1 VKKYILALACW
12 VLALSGCSG
21 LSQAF
26 TERFDAP
33 VEITAT
39 PRTPVAVTATMAS
52 TLGPTAPAGAQT
64 LDSPG
69 TPTPAGPLTLRLW
82 VPPQFD
88 PAGGSPAGEL
98 LQKRLEEFSQR
109 RPDVQI
115 EVRVKSLD
123 GPGGLY
129 ESLAAATAAAQLAM
143 PDLVALPHPLV
154 QTAAVKGLLRPMNGL
169 TNILDDPDWYDY
181 ARQLASLQ
189 NSIFGLPFAGD
200 ALVQVSQPIKDA
212 QPLDDW
218 ERVLAEQSPLAFAAA
233 DPQALFTLAL
243 YRAAGGQISDEQG
256 QPLLQ
261 VEPLV
266 RVLDFYKAAEQAGVM
281 PYWLTQFQT
290 DDQVWEAFR
299 DNRAGE
305 AATWLSSYYNKGLE
319 NTTISQLPTPDGEPF
334 TLASGWAWTLASPDP
349 QRRQVAVELAEFLTE
364 SSFLARWSEAAQVLP
379 TRPSALAAWK
389 NTAEIEKLSLIA
401 ASANLYPAS
410 EVLNDLGPALQ
421 EAAIQVLKRQEEPAV
436 AAQNAINQSILP

>member
-1 VKKYILALACW
+1 VKKFFLALVCGAFI
-12 VLALSGCSG
+12 LSGCSG
-21 LSQAF
+21 LPQAF
-26 TERFDAP
+26 TDRFDMP
-33 VEITAT
+33 VETSVPAQTASVATAT
-39 PRTPVAVTATMAS
+39 VAS
-52 TLGPTAPAGAQT
+52 TLQPAALSGAQPT
-64 LDSPG
+64 G
-69 TPTPAGPLTLRLW
+69 TARTPTPGGPLTLRIW

-88 PAGGSPAGEL
+88 PAGGSDAGKL
-98 LQKRLEEFSQR
+98 LQERLDVFSQR
-109 RPDVQI
+109 RPEVQI

-143 PDLVALPHPLV
+143 PDLVALPHPLI
-154 QTAAVKGLLRPMNGL
+154 QTAAIKGLLRPMNGL

-200 ALVQVSQPIKDA
+200 AMVQVSQPVEGA
-212 QPLDDW
+212 RPLNDW
-218 ERVLAEQSPLAFAAA
+218 EQILAAQSPLSFAAA

-261 VEPLV
+261 LEPLV
-266 RVLDFYKAAEQAGVM
+266 RVLEFYKAAEQAGVM

-290 DDQVWEAFR
+290 DDQAWEALL
-299 DNRAGE
+299 DKRAG
-305 AATWLSSYYNKGLE
+305 AAITWLSSDHNKGLE
-319 NTTISQLPTPDGEPF
+319 NATISQLPTPDGAPF

-349 QRRQVAVELAEFLTE
+349 QRRQLAVELAEFLTE

-389 NTAEIEKLSLIA
+389 DPLKIEKLSSVA
-401 ASANLYPAS
+401 ASASLYPPS
-410 EVLNDLGPALQ
+410 EVLSDLGPALQ
-421 EAAIQVLKRQEEPAV
+421 EAAAKVLKRQEEPAV
-436 AAQNAINQSILP
+436 AAQNAVNQSVLP